1 MNRDDEKKQGL
12 NEEANPQEGDLKGG
26 PPEQQQ
32 PWPGSD
38 EELRPDADHGEES
51 YVGARKL
58 EGKKALITGGDS
70 GIGRAVAL
78 AFAREGADVAIAY
91 LEEHEDAKETVRLI
105 EDAGRKAVAI
115 PGDLQDPGHC
125 RDVVRHAVDGLGG
138 LNIVV
143 NNAAVHEEES
153 DFLKITPEQLDRTFR
168 TNIYAYIWVA
178 QAALE
183 HLGEGDCIIN
193 TGSVTALRGH
203 PSLLDYAATKAAIH
217 NFTTSLAQV
226 VAERGIR
233 VNCVAP
239 GPVWTPL
246 IPSTREEE
254 AVGTFGASTFWERPA
269 QPAELAPSY
278 VFLASADSRYYT
290 AAVFSPTGSAF
301 TSR

>member
-1 MNRDDEKKQGL
+1 MNHDDERQGL
-12 NEEANPQEGDLKGG
+12 NEDRNPKQGDLKGG

-38 EELRPDADHGEES
+38 EDLRPAADHGEES
-51 YVGARKL
+51 YVGAHKL
-58 EGKKALITGGDS
+58 RGKKALVTGGDS

-78 AFAREGADVAIAY
+78 AFAREGADVAFAY
-91 LEEHEDAKETVRLI
+91 LDEHEDAKETVRLI

-115 PGDLQDPGHC
+115 PGDLRDPDHC
-125 RDVVRHAVDGLGG
+125 REVVRHAVESLGG
-138 LNIVV
+138 LNVVV
-143 NNAAVHEEES
+143 NNAAVHHEES
-153 DFLKITPEQLDRTFR
+153 DFLDITPEQLDKTFR
-168 TNIYAYIWVA
+168 TNIYAYVWVA

-193 TGSVTALRGH
+193 TGSVVALRGH
-203 PSLLDYAATKAAIH
+203 PTLLDYAATKGAIH
-217 NFTTSLAQV
+217 TFTQSLAQV

-246 IPSTREEE
+246 IASTRDEE
-254 AVGTFGASTFWERPA
+254 AIGEFGASTFWGRPA
-269 QPAELAPSY
+269 QPAELAPTY

-290 AAVFSPTGSAF
+290 AAVFSPTGSGF
-301 TSR
+301 TAR